1 MGMYNYDNIIGNI
14 IAPCKCC
21 GEINE
26 IKAWYNLNSKKDP
39 IAKRKLIKNELFKY
53 ECKKCGTKYLLGYE
67 MMYHDVENKV
77 IIYLDPMMQ
86 YTKQIKK
93 KIKKQKKELGKDY
106 RFRIVKNISSLR
118 EKAVFFEHKYDDKVI
133 EMMVGELIVNTNYSN
148 KDITLERV
156 DFNVD
161 DAGLEVILSGVDKN
175 NKEIEIPNYVDYNT
189 YKVNERNTYL
199 LFKLKES
206 LFIDF
211 DWCIEQRKKNKKR
224 IERKMRK
231 CY

>member
-1 MGMYNYDNIIGNI
+1 M
-14 IAPCKCC
+14 
-21 GEINE
+21 
-26 IKAWYNLNSKKDP
+26 
-39 IAKRKLIKNELFKY
+39 
-53 ECKKCGTKYLLGYE
+53 
-67 MMYHDVENKV
+67 
-77 IIYLDPMMQ
+77 
-86 YTKQIKK
+86 
-93 KIKKQKKELGKDY
+93 
-106 RFRIVKNISSLR
+106 R

-224 IERKMRK
+224 IERK
-231 CY
+231 YLF